1 MMLIL
6 LGRLPVPFL
15 LPLKSLVI
23 AIDRHY
29 RLVLLPKVLEAVL
42 RAKERVEQGIE

>member
-29 RLVLLPKVLEAVL
+29 RLVLLPKVREAAL